1 MLSSS
6 FSRRSAALPDDA
18 IGEFQALSS
27 LAALENS
34 RDGKDGSTGWKQ
46 LFSLSAGKIR

>member
-34 RDGKDGSTGWKQ
+34 RDGKDGSGVETA
-46 LFSLSAGKIR
+46 LFSMED